1 MTILLFLCNI
11 LKKTRVIRLIFCL
24 GMVKHSQSFHNS
36 KFAVSLQHLK
46 KDFRDEVDLLQ
57 ADKHQSLLQFDFKTF
72 GIKVSYRVVL
82 LLLTGMIKHSQ
93 STQCNKLVICLQ
105 YLKKELR
112 VGVLYCIQINIK
124 ISLRRH

>member
-1 MTILLFLCNI
+1 M
-11 LKKTRVIRLIFCL
+11 
-24 GMVKHSQSFHNS
+24 
-36 KFAVSLQHLK
+36 SLQHLK

-57 ADKHQSLLQFDFKTF
+57 ADKHQSLLQVDFKTF
-72 GIKVSYRVVL
+72 GIKISYRVVL

-93 STQCNKLVICLQ
+93 STQCNKLAICLQ